1 MQSHGIVVGFEYRAC
16 PRMEFQDIVEEFDLS
31 FQLADARTRSLT
43 WDCDDIALIERDYLR
58 VALGWLPPDDDDG
71 SWHLVAAVGP
81 SDQAGKALIDGG
93 SLGFVADQIV
103 DRTQEFLPAH
113 AVLHGPA
120 SRAVGPELI
129 DDVFDLL
136 RLSAQTPCDTA
147 APQNSSAHTPPKP
160 KPEHPW
166 SFTPTPDG
174 DEIEISTD
182 TAQAAPLT
190 QWLTARAEPSQ
201 PLRLTI
207 HTLALTLM
215 LHVPALGAFLFVYS
229 MLRDV
234 VPVST

>member
-81 SDQAGKALIDGG
+81 SDQAGNALIDGG

-103 DRTQEFLPAH
+103 DRTPEFLPAH
-113 AVLHGPA
+113 A
-120 SRAVGPELI
+120 
-129 DDVFDLL
+129 DLL

-160 KPEHPW
+160 QPEHPW
-166 SFTPTPDG
+166 SFTPPPDG

-182 TAQAAPLT
+182 TAQAAPRT
-190 QWLTARAEPSQ
+190 QWLTARAEPTQ